1 MKTARLPQAQSN
13 LGPAGGD
20 RATAFLGDL
29 AKDSKNAKG
38 AKTTLP
44 SHQQS
49 KYAQNNMNYLAAQT
63 QSGSTK
69 HQKDLS
75 GA

>member
-1 MKTARLPQAQSN
+1 MKTARLPQA
-13 LGPAGGD
+13 AVGD
-20 RATAFLGDL
+20 RATVFTGDL
-29 AKDSKNAKG
+29 IKDSKMTKG

-63 QSGSTK
+63 GSK
-69 HQKDLS
+69 PGKDLS